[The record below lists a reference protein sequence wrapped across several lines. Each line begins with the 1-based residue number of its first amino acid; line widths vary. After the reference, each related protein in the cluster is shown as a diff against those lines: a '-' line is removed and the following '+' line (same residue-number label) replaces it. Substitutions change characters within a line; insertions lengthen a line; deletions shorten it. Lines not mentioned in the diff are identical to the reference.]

1 MWVLTYASGAK
12 VDEAA
17 IELFSLLNERPLL
30 ARDASLV
37 RYLMFRS
44 TSIAAEVKNSPLLFR
59 PSCLPAVDLI
69 EELSFVE
76 AKAHAKT
83 GELPIRLQISREV
96 RRISPGS
103 PARDPAARTW
113 RRHASSLC

>member
-1 MWVLTYASGAK
+1 
-12 VDEAA
+12 
-17 IELFSLLNERPLL
+17 
-30 ARDASLV
+30 
-37 RYLMFRS
+37 MFRS